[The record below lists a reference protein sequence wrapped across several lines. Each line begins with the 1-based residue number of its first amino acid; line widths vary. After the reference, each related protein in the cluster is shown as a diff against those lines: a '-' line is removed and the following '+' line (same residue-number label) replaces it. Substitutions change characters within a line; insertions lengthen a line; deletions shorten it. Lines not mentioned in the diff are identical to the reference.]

1 MGWHKMTGQS
11 VNIKAWSSVTLSLSS
26 LQTTVD
32 ILQVSFIGTEE
43 RSRCR
48 EVADC
53 GEVTVSRGGFFFL
66 RQQLLIQL
74 FCLCKTCE

>member
-1 MGWHKMTGQS
+1 M
-11 VNIKAWSSVTLSLSS
+11 TLSLSS

-48 EVADC
+48 EVANC
-53 GEVTVSRGGFFFL
+53 GEVTVSRGGFFFEAAIINSAIL
-66 RQQLLIQL
+66 SLQNM
-74 FCLCKTCE
+74 